1 VASAFAHAACGAA
14 LWPLFRSERAPKKA
28 WLTGTALAVL
38 PDIDVVGL
46 RFGIPY
52 GDLLGH
58 RGLTHSLLFALVCG
72 SVVALT
78 YARAR
83 DDAAPPAT
91 FVAYCVVAV
100 ASHGLLDALTTGGL
114 GVALWAP
121 LDGTRYFLPWRPI
134 AVSPIGI
141 RPFFASRGVT
151 VLVNEAGWVGVP
163 SLIIAAAGR
172 YFRRT
177 EQERAATNMWY

>member
-1 VASAFAHAACGAA
+1 MASAFAHAVCGAA
-14 LWPLFRSERAPKKA
+14 LWPLFRSESAPNKA
-28 WLTGTALAVL
+28 WLAGAALAVV
-38 PDIDVVGL
+38 PDIDVLGF
-46 RFGIPY
+46 RFGIAY

-58 RGLTHSLLFALVCG
+58 RGLTHSLLVALVCG
-72 SVVALT
+72 VVVAFA

-83 DDAAPPAT
+83 GSAIPPAT
-91 FVAYCVVAV
+91 FTAYCVVAM
-100 ASHGLLDALTTGGL
+100 ASHGLLDAMTTGGL

-121 LDGTRYFLPWRPI
+121 IDSMRYFFPWRPI

-141 RPFFASRGVT
+141 RPFLTSRGIA

-172 YFRRT
+172 YLRP
-177 EQERAATNMWY
+177 AVH